1 MHYVY
6 PIPVGSCVSSYA
18 ATVPY
23 LSYTLSGQPLS
34 GCPDSRYYIYLH
46 TCNTR
51 VYPQVERSR
60 EALAQNKSQYNT
72 IIHIIINTRVYPKVE
87 RSREALAQTKKRVA
101 SLEHAVFIQPALATA
116 RATA

>member
-1 MHYVY
+1 MCLEYLA
-6 PIPVGSCVSSYA
+6 PTI
-18 ATVPY
+18 PY

-34 GCPDSRYYIYLH
+34 GCPGSRYYTYLH
-46 TCNTR
+46 TCNTL
-51 VYPQVERSR
+51 Y
-60 EALAQNKSQYNT
+60 
-72 IIHIIINTRVYPKVE
+72 YPKVE